1 MIELLYLKIYLLL
14 MLTSV
19 AIVSLIID
27 YIQRK
32 INER

>member
-1 MIELLYLKIYLLL
+1 MIELLYLIIYLLL

>member
-1 MIELLYLKIYLLL
+1 MIELLYLIIYLLL

-32 INER
+32 INGK